1 LTRVRPLTSKILV
14 RVLRGEG
21 SNLVFFKNPLDKVYS
36 LVYTSIGGEID
47 MVNTITL
54 KELRPELPSVIKDID
69 GKLDRYIVTK
79 RGKPVAI
86 MMSPDDYEGLLET
99 IDILS
104 DKETAKRIKRAKQ
117 EIKENKTVSLEVL
130 RGRIE
135 KLDV

>member
-1 LTRVRPLTSKILV
+1 
-14 RVLRGEG
+14 
-21 SNLVFFKNPLDKVYS
+21 
-36 LVYTSIGGEID
+36 

-54 KELRPELPSVIKDID
+54 KELRPELPLVIKDID
-69 GKLDRYIVTK
+69 TKLDRYIVTK

-104 DKETAKRIKRAKQ
+104 DKETARRIKKAKR

-130 RGRIE
+130 RSRIE
-135 KLDV
+135 KLDA